1 MTEQEAIELAQAY
14 FITEENTHGCAETT
28 LMVLQQAFRLPRA
41 IDASPAMA
49 LNGGIAWS
57 GGPCGAITG
66 AAMAVGRL
74 ARRHIADHRE
84 AKAVARAIIA
94 RLMDDFRREY
104 DHIDCRALIGLDIS
118 TAEGHDAFIEGQLWH
133 TICMNQISFVL
144 HKLVALGD
152 ERVWQDLDS
161 LSPWLSPHQGNGP
174 GEGRAPFRGEHAL

>member
-1 MTEQEAIELAQAY
+1 MTEQEAIELARTY
-14 FITEENTHGCAETT
+14 FITEENTYGCAETT

-74 ARRHIADHRE
+74 AGRHIADHRE

-104 DHIDCRALIGLDIS
+104 DHIDCRALVGLDIS

-133 TICMNQISFVL
+133 TICMNQIGFVL
-144 HKLVALGD
+144 QRLVALGD
-152 ERVWQDLDS
+152 EHSWHDLDS
-161 LSPWLSPHQGNGP
+161 LSPWLSPAP
-174 GEGRAPFRGEHAL
+174 GEGTERGESTLQR

>member
-1 MTEQEAIELAQAY
+1 VTEQEAIELARTY
-14 FITEENTHGCAETT
+14 FITEENIYGCAETT
-28 LMVLQQAFRLPRA
+28 LLVLQQAFRLPRA

-74 ARRHIADHRE
+74 ARRHIADHKE

-94 RLMDDFRREY
+94 RLMDDFSREY
-104 DHIDCRALIGLDIS
+104 GHLDCRALIGLDIS

-152 ERVWQDLDS
+152 ERVWHDSDS
-161 LSPWLSPHQGNGP
+161 LSPWLSPASGEGTEP
-174 GEGRAPFRGEHAL
+174 GESILQR